1 MSGVMNNEI
10 NKEKKWISCKLT
22 STKCKKSVAFAQDW
36 SHTLFQTSSN
46 NHALVDIDEK
56 QIICYF
62 IQLGRVLRQLLTL
75 LRQYIVG
82 PTLPPPYLRGEVGGG
97 GRNFQKLSHLGVS
110 KILVERGNNPEK
122 GGLMWKWGS
131 RALPLFCYFYLLL
144 FLIHSDS
151 LKIMLTAL
159 FKLVWNTQKSTRIIF
174 F

>member
-1 MSGVMNNEI
+1 MKAYMASTDWSENVPSTFSSGFPLAKTFCKKNWKWLNTGYCFDTNKIQWPCKEKGTRVFWKDIWKLIHMSGVMNNEV

-82 PTLPPPYLRGEVGGG
+82 PTLPP
-97 GRNFQKLSHLGVS
+97 
-110 KILVERGNNPEK
+110 
-122 GGLMWKWGS
+122 
-131 RALPLFCYFYLLL
+131 
-144 FLIHSDS
+144 
-151 LKIMLTAL
+151 L
-159 FKLVWNTQKSTRIIF
+159 FKGRGRGWG
-174 F
+174 